1 VDEPTKGLA
10 PAIIANMIEA
20 FRELKR
26 TETTILVVEQNFH
39 FARSLGDAVA
49 VMDSGRISHT
59 GSMQALAE
67 DEALQQRLLGLS
79 LDAHQ

>member
-1 VDEPTKGLA
+1 MNQTLWCGDRRLDGATLRVQAARAASGLLA
-10 PAIIANMIEA
+10 
-20 FRELKR
+20 LG
-26 TETTILVVEQNFH
+26 L
-39 FARSLGDAVA
+39 RSGDAVA